1 MKRTILRC
9 AAGLLIA
16 AALLPTALAAEPFPA
31 VTEVQVCYPTSITRS
46 EDGTEIRKVYDLS
59 PEQDPA
65 GIPRSD
71 FEQDGF
77 HYTLTDLLQQELP
90 EHESRPHTETVSLES
105 KSKDME
111 SVLALLPQE
120 KEFVTDDTAILGLK
134 SELQ

>member
-59 PEQDPA
+59 PEQD
-65 GIPRSD
+65 
-71 FEQDGF
+71 
-77 HYTLTDLLQQELP
+77 LP
-90 EHESRPHTETVSLES
+90 VSPGRTSSR
-105 KSKDME
+105 
-111 SVLALLPQE
+111 
-120 KEFVTDDTAILGLK
+120 TA
-134 SELQ
+134 STTP